1 MTQSPASRHTRQSAG
16 ASAPEQPVQNGF
28 RLVIPM
34 VSQHQQLA
42 GSQDLP
48 EYRVSGCAGRGLQTL
63 AGIPG
68 HRDAVD
74 LQVNI
79 ESVTDLLAQCCPV
92 VGTVLKTVVYV
103 NGGQR
108 RAALPSPQTGEVQ
121 QHHAVTA
128 TAEPQPPAR
137 RAGVPLEFGDDLLW
151 KCRRGQGQLP

>member
-34 VSQHQQLA
+34 VSQHQQFA
-42 GSQDLP
+42 RSQELP

-63 AGIPG
+63 AGIFG

-79 ESVTDLLAQCCPV
+79 
-92 VGTVLKTVVYV
+92 
-103 NGGQR
+103 
-108 RAALPSPQTGEVQ
+108 
-121 QHHAVTA
+121 
-128 TAEPQPPAR
+128 
-137 RAGVPLEFGDDLLW
+137 
-151 KCRRGQGQLP
+151 